1 MGLSRVLAR
10 LASRR
15 LHVLVVE
22 HPGAFLLRA
31 RAERACT
38 TRGWVLATS
47 PADADVLLECGA
59 SDDERLTTA
68 VGRVWAQVPG
78 PRSRG
83 GLLEVDRVDT
93 TLDALADAYRRWSAE
108 DEPRPEPE
116 QHHPDDMADMHDMDG
131 AHDMGDME
139 MDMSG
144 PGGIALA
151 SGFDDERDGLEMDV
165 LHVPL
170 GPVLSSW
177 PAGLVVTCT
186 LTGDVVSSVE
196 VDVIPDDTNATPT
209 PDGTAYRLDAAA
221 RLLDL
226 AGAVTLAARA
236 RRERDHVLDDKTSDL
251 DDLRRR
257 VGRSGALRWSLRRVG
272 TVSGQ
277 QADGHGW
284 PSAWVG
290 DAHDR
295 LLWLIEA
302 RTDPDFAATGLGTLA
317 TALPDLLRG
326 SEIAAVRLTVASLV
340 GHPS

>member
-1 MGLSRVLAR
+1 VGLSRVLAR

-31 RAERACT
+31 RAERA
-38 TRGWVLATS
+38 TS
-47 PADADVLLECGA
+47 PADADVMLECGA

-196 VDVIPDDTNATPT
+196 VDVIPAQ
-209 PDGTAYRLDAAA
+209 AAHLAAA
-221 RLLDL
+221 
-226 AGAVTLAARA
+226 
-236 RRERDHVLDDKTSDL
+236 
-251 DDLRRR
+251 
-257 VGRSGALRWSLRRVG
+257 
-272 TVSGQ
+272 
-277 QADGHGW
+277 
-284 PSAWVG
+284 
-290 DAHDR
+290 
-295 LLWLIEA
+295 
-302 RTDPDFAATGLGTLA
+302 
-317 TALPDLLRG
+317 TA
-326 SEIAAVRLTVASLV
+326 E
-340 GHPS
+340 